1 MNQEELDRVR
11 AVKQTYERE
20 LLLKPN
26 VVGVGIGL
34 RTRGGLPTDELGIVV
49 SVTQKQ
55 PLDLLDAD
63 DLIPTELEGVPV
75 DVQEVGVLR
84 AQQ

>member
-1 MNQEELDRVR
+1 MNQEEMDRVR
-11 AVKQTYERE
+11 AVKQAYERE
-20 LLLKPN
+20 LLQKPN

-49 SVTQKQ
+49 SVTHKQ
-55 PLDLLDAD
+55 PLELLDAD
-63 DLIPTELEGVPV
+63 DVIPTELEGVPV

-84 AQQ
+84 ALQ